1 MCVRLCRLWHQL
13 TLKLQDMSALPYF
26 HDSSN
31 FLSLFTSFIQSNAS
45 KLNPVAYTTFA
56 QLAASQQPSTAASL
70 TFLAAIEPTVKDDP
84 QARLMLDMERTRY
97 RLKEGQVE
105 ESKVAVDEGKKALD
119 SYAGVMAAE
128 IYSIYYRTRCELALK
143 VEDYND
149 YYSNALLF
157 LTYTPM
163 ATLSETEKRQWALQL
178 SLAALVGSKVY
189 NFGELL
195 NHSILQSLTSSPTNS
210 WLPPFLATFNGGDME
225 QFNAGLFAAAEKQPV
240 LASHTPFLQQK
251 IRVMCL
257 VDLVFR
263 RPARE
268 RSFTFD
274 EIARACQVER
284 KDVEW
289 LVMKA
294 MALKVVKGSI
304 DEVAGQVRIGWV
316 QARVLDVGQIG
327 VLRQRLGEWRKLVK
341 EGELYIEQNAKEII
355 TAVHI

>member
-1 MCVRLCRLWHQL
+1 MRRLWHQL
-13 TLKLQDMSALPYF
+13 TLKLQEMSLLPYF
-26 HDSSN
+26 HESPH

-45 KLNPVAYTTFA
+45 KLNPVAYTAFA
-56 QLAASQQPSTAASL
+56 QQAASQQPDTAASL
-70 TFLAAIEPTVKDDP
+70 TFLAPIEATVKDDA

-97 RLKEGQVE
+97 RLREGAVE
-105 ESKVAVDEGKKALD
+105 ESKVAVEEGKKALD
-119 SYAGVMAAE
+119 SYVGVMAAE

-143 VEDYND
+143 TEDYNE
-149 YYSNALLF
+149 YYTNALLF
-157 LTYTPM
+157 LTYTPL
-163 ATLSETEKRQWALQL
+163 ATLTEAEKRQWALQL
-178 SLAALVGSKVY
+178 SLAALVGDKVY

-195 NHSILQSLTSSPTNS
+195 NHSILQSLNASPADS
-210 WLPPFLATFNGGDME
+210 WLPPFLATFNSGDMAK
-225 QFNAGLFAAAEKQPV
+225 FNAELFSAAEKQPV

-274 EIARACQVER
+274 EIGRACQVER
-284 KDVEW
+284 NEVEW

-294 MALKVVKGSI
+294 MALKVVKGTI
-304 DEVAGQVRIGWV
+304 DEVDGLVRIGWV

-341 EGELYIEQNAKEII
+341 EGELYIEQNANEII
-355 TAVHI
+355 TVTSVPI

>member
-1 MCVRLCRLWHQL
+1 MWHQL
-13 TLKLQDMSALPYF
+13 TLKLQEMSLLPYF
-26 HDSSN
+26 HDSSSPN
-31 FLSLFTSFIQSNAS
+31 FLSLFISFIQSNAS
-45 KLNPVAYTTFA
+45 KLNPVAYTSFA
-56 QLAASQQPSTAASL
+56 QLAASQQSSTAASL
-70 TFLAAIEPTVKDDP
+70 TFLASIESTVKDDP

-97 RLKEGQVE
+97 RLREGQVE
-105 ESKVAVDEGKKALD
+105 EAKAAVDEGKKALD

-143 VEDYND
+143 VDDYNE
-149 YYSNALLF
+149 YYTNALLF
-157 LTYTPM
+157 LTYTPLT
-163 ATLSETEKRQWALQL
+163 TLTEQEKRQWALQL

-195 NHSILQSLTSSPTNS
+195 SHSILQSLSSSSSPS
-210 WLPPFLATFNGGDME
+210 DAWLPPFLATFNSGDME

-268 RSFTFD
+268 RSFSFD

-284 KDVEW
+284 GEVEW

-294 MALKVVKGSI
+294 MALKVIKGSI

-341 EGELYIEQNAKEII
+341 EGENYIEQNATEII
-355 TAVHI
+355 TAVHL